1 MDDKLNI
8 VTTFLHN
15 IIVYNIPLLYG
26 TVGEI
31 TIEKSGSLNLGVE
44 GTMAVGAIFG
54 YILGCYA
61 NSMVVGVLVAFLT
74 AALCGLI
81 FAVLTVTFQA
91 NQNITGLTITTFG
104 LGVFFFVGNGVKA
117 VSWPAMNNYS
127 NIQNGFADLAI
138 PGLSNIPVLGEV
150 LFDHNVLV
158 YLGVVIALVM
168 WWYLKYTRTGLRLRA
183 VGENPA
189 AADSVGINVRRY
201 KYLHIM
207 LGSGI
212 MGIGGYYMGLNM
224 NGSLSSSCWINGYGW
239 IAVALVIFAN
249 WSPAFAMVGTVVFG
263 FFNTLRVSGPSLAMA
278 LAGVP
283 SQLYQALPFLITALV
298 LIATSVKKSKNS
310 GQPAALGLNYFREE
324 R

>member
-127 NIQNGFADLAI
+127 NIQNGFADLPI

-201 KYLHIM
+201 KYLHIC

-263 FFNTLRVSGPSLAMA
+263 
-278 LAGVP
+278 
-283 SQLYQALPFLITALV
+283 
-298 LIATSVKKSKNS
+298 
-310 GQPAALGLNYFREE
+310 
-324 R
+324 

>member
-104 LGVFFFVGNGVKA
+104 LGVFFFDEQLCQHPKR
-117 VSWPAMNNYS
+117 
-127 NIQNGFADLAI
+127 LCR
-138 PGLSNIPVLGEV
+138 PGDSGSVQHPGA
-150 LFDHNVLV
+150 
-158 YLGVVIALVM
+158 GRGAL
-168 WWYLKYTRTGLRLRA
+168 
-183 VGENPA
+183 
-189 AADSVGINVRRY
+189 
-201 KYLHIM
+201 
-207 LGSGI
+207 
-212 MGIGGYYMGLNM
+212 
-224 NGSLSSSCWINGYGW
+224 
-239 IAVALVIFAN
+239 
-249 WSPAFAMVGTVVFG
+249 
-263 FFNTLRVSGPSLAMA
+263 
-278 LAGVP
+278 
-283 SQLYQALPFLITALV
+283 
-298 LIATSVKKSKNS
+298 
-310 GQPAALGLNYFREE
+310 
-324 R
+324 

>member
-117 VSWPAMNNYS
+117 VSWPAMNNYA

-158 YLGVVIALVM
+158 YLGIVIALVM

-183 VGENPA
+183 VGGRACLFYLDSGPGLAGDIRPGFGFGA
-189 AADSVGINVRRY
+189 AR
-201 KYLHIM
+201 
-207 LGSGI
+207 
-212 MGIGGYYMGLNM
+212 
-224 NGSLSSSCWINGYGW
+224 
-239 IAVALVIFAN
+239 
-249 WSPAFAMVGTVVFG
+249 AFARQAGGSFAVRTGGPG
-263 FFNTLRVSGPSLAMA
+263 FVCALSLPLRSDLPPLPAPRAAELWEDRFSPLYIHLA
-278 LAGVP
+278 P
-283 SQLYQALPFLITALV
+283 RCILP
-298 LIATSVKKSKNS
+298 
-310 GQPAALGLNYFREE
+310 E
-324 R
+324 